1 MTTQTPF
8 NPTAHI
14 IRIGMEIESANG
26 LKVANLMAAL
36 DTGASYTSIPWDIA
50 FRLGYDP
57 ARSSRRQRITT
68 GGGTVYAPLITVY
81 AVRALGMREENIDVL
96 CHDLPEESHLDG
108 VLGLFTSFTDD
119 FVLRYFL
126 RKFDINLKFS
136 QGIIEATRLA

>member
-8 NPTAHI
+8 NTTTYI
-14 IRIGMEIESANG
+14 IPVKMEVEGANG
-26 LKVANLMAAL
+26 LKIANLLAAL

-68 GGGTVYAPLITVY
+68 GGGTVYVPLITVY

-96 CHDLPEESHLDG
+96 CHDLPEES
-108 VLGLFTSFTDD
+108 
-119 FVLRYFL
+119 
-126 RKFDINLKFS
+126 NLYCSWSEFPA
-136 QGIIEATRLA
+136 QI